1 MVSVIRL
8 IVIYFV
14 SSSLFARIRLVVNP
28 INIKVAIASAKATIK
43 RKEVLTRKIQL
54 AQMNDSLNVIKSE
67 IDQLAQIKNS
77 LSEMGEMENI
87 RLQMAVDRLCKMMST
102 FSTIIEKD
110 E

>member
-1 MVSVIRL
+1 
-8 IVIYFV
+8 
-14 SSSLFARIRLVVNP
+14 
-28 INIKVAIASAKATIK
+28 
-43 RKEVLTRKIQL
+43 
-54 AQMNDSLNVIKSE
+54 MNDSLNVIKRE
-67 IDQLAQIKNS
+67 MDQLAQIKNS